1 MSSQKKKSARKLV
14 APEKVER
21 RETIDQRAARREA
34 KRRVAN
40 RKHTVDKALS
50 KARSD
55 RKKAEAKAKH
65 DKYTKY
71 YKYKVKERVEK
82 TEKKIEDTRKKALEN
97 TQQRCNEATAEFNR
111 KAEEIE
117 NAVVAGTMTDAQADD
132 ALQKAQEEA
141 KQKID
146 NASKENQ
153 GVKPE
158 DVKSDLLEKQADIE
172 NRRAQEPEEDTQAD
186 DDADA
191 ETSDNAA
198 QTEAEASDLE
208 TDTGTVEEGVEDP
221 DSVEGKLSKAQAK
234 LDEVYE
240 STTQSDDDL
249 TPEAQKKLEEA
260 EAIADGWVDV
270 TTASGSQSIYLN
282 VKYDETGADEAY
294 ISLTPIAPNGV
305 EMHNRKRW
313 ESYLVGT
320 VVDGKIT
327 QQVMAGTFEVDARR
341 SPVDN
346 KSIDRVESDDSD
358 AETVLEII
366 GWKDQEPESGG
377 KTLASTLTGED
388 TYFTYQQVLVRSGK
402 NGTLSYLPI
411 GSFTGWT
418 GEGSTGDTGWTGWTG
433 DTGWTGWTGAQ
444 GNPGSNGKDAGITVT
459 TVPET
464 DPQHPNGGTKV
475 ILQPTKDGQPDGA
488 PEDFTVW
495 NGNDGAGG
503 GLSDPV
509 VVSVDYNK
517 DPNNPHSLRYQEG
530 TVNLATGVVT
540 PGAWKTITTA
550 VPCGCTGGGGGGS
563 GDTGPTG
570 WTGYTGWTG
579 PAGGTIDNFSFIAD
593 IRYHIPTSGTPSLQK
608 LIGTCEN
615 GRITIP
621 DPLDDSQWVSFATP
635 IAHSQTIA

>member
-14 APEKVER
+14 TPEKVER

-55 RKKAEAKAKH
+55 RKKAEAKDKH

-71 YKYKVKERVEK
+71 YKYTVKERVEK

-111 KAEEIE
+111 KAEEIA
-117 NAVVAGTMTDAQADD
+117 NAVKAGTMTDDQADA

-141 KQKID
+141 NQKID

-191 ETSDNAA
+191 ETSGNAA
-198 QTEAEASDLE
+198 QTETEASDLE
-208 TDTGTVEEGVEDP
+208 TDTGTVEEGAEDP

-240 STTQSDDDL
+240 STTESDDDL
-249 TPEAQKKLEEA
+249 TPEAQKNLEEA

-320 VVDGKIT
+320 VVDGEIT

-388 TYFTYQQVLVRSGK
+388 TYFTDQQVLVRSGK

-411 GSFTGWT
+411 GGFT
-418 GEGSTGDTGWTGWTG
+418 SYTGWTGWTG
-433 DTGWTGWTGAQ
+433 DTGWTGGTGWTGWTGRNGDTGYTGWTGAD
-444 GNPGSNGKDAGITVT
+444 GKDGTGWTGWTGYTGWTGPAGHLSGNIEYVAS
-459 TVPET
+459 VKYEN
-464 DPQHPNGGTKV
+464 HAL
-475 ILQPTKDGQPDGA
+475 LQRIRMLDLS
-488 PEDFTVW
+488 
-495 NGNDGAGG
+495 NGND
-503 GLSDPV
+503 SDHPGWT
-509 VVSVDYNK
+509 
-517 DPNNPHSLRYQEG
+517 QI
-530 TVNLATGVVT
+530 TV
-540 PGAWKTITTA
+540 A

-593 IRYHIPTSGTPSLQK
+593 IRYHIPTSGTPTLQK
-608 LIGTCEN
+608 LVGHVVNGTAN
-615 GRITIP
+615 IP
-621 DPLDDSQWVSFATP
+621 DPAVDANWTDFATP
-635 IAHSQTIA
+635 IAHSQTMI